1 VQAVQE
7 KQELAETQKEL
18 TKLQIVHED
27 SAQKSEGTAPSVFV
41 EPKNLYQRKI
51 RL

>member
-1 VQAVQE
+1 MQAVQE